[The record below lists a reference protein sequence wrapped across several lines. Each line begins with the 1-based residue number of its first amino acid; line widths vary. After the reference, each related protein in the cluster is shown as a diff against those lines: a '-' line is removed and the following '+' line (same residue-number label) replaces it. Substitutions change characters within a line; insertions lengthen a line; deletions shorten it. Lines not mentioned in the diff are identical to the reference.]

1 VIQSPPLI
9 PSKFG
14 LNTNKSSGALPVRTV
29 EVDSDEALGSHGY
42 EESVR
47 LACRAAKAEEQRM
60 LEEIFVVR
68 MRGRSAT
75 KMAVAAKSSKDGKR
89 NDSRH
94 NNDEQIPA

>member
-1 VIQSPPLI
+1 MIHSQPLI

-29 EVDSDEALGSHGY
+29 EVDSDDPLGSSGY

-60 LEEIFVVR
+60 LEESFGTTDAR
-68 MRGRSAT
+68 
-75 KMAVAAKSSKDGKR
+75 
-89 NDSRH
+89 
-94 NNDEQIPA
+94 